1 MLSDQAFLQSPP
13 ARPLAPATSGDIF
26 LCPHTSTTL
35 LQPHSQL
42 PGQLISEIS
51 LHFFQDYV
59 NGIMQLTLCFSR
71 ASFAQQNH
79 FEVQPRRVSQFVS
92 FYC

>member
-13 ARPLAPATSGDIF
+13 ARPLAPATSGDVF

-71 ASFAQQNH
+71 ASCAQQNH